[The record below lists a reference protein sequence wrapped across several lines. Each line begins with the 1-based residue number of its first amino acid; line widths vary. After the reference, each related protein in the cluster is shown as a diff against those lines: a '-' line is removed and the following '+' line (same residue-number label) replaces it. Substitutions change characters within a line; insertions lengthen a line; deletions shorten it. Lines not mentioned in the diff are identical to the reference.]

1 MFIYR
6 TKYKQNCP
14 GNEDG
19 YDQNKL
25 WPKVK
30 CAVGIF
36 CIGGFLYNMIEIV
49 WRGYTHWTMFFVGG
63 ACFHVMGRIHT
74 GLEKLNTFT
83 RCALCSLAVTAVEF
97 VSGCLFNLKMK
108 LNVWDYSD
116 MPFNIKG
123 QVCLLYTLLW
133 GGLSLIAIPVYRY
146 CRGKLEGGLKKREK
160 KAIRE

>member
-1 MFIYR
+1 M
-6 TKYKQNCP
+6 TK
-14 GNEDG
+14 
-19 YDQNKL
+19 NKL

-63 ACFHVMGRIHT
+63 ACVHVMGRIHT